1 MRTPWGGRPLD
12 PDRDD
17 EATLIVIF
25 SRSFNTFCA
34 AVELA
39 RMGFGQ
45 QAAMLN
51 RSLFEDMIDGHWVTL
66 EPELAVQRLE
76 EHHLHGRMLLADAVR
91 DEGLLPE
98 DDIPSFDATR
108 REELD
113 KVFGP
118 YGERS
123 WTGRNLHARA
133 NDVKHL
139 WGDEDGQEGLR
150 FVRRIVHH
158 ENNQLLHLSAF
169 SMSSEVRGR
178 TDDVLTLAL
187 GPGEH
192 HVDKALLAAFWTFDQ
207 TVSLILD
214 TFEFELDE
222 RWQKVYADQAS
233 RFESN
238 DRGS

>member
-1 MRTPWGGRPLD
+1 
-12 PDRDD
+12 
-17 EATLIVIF
+17 LIVIF

-113 KVFGP
+113 
-118 YGERS
+118 
-123 WTGRNLHARA
+123 
-133 NDVKHL
+133 
-139 WGDEDGQEGLR
+139 
-150 FVRRIVHH
+150 
-158 ENNQLLHLSAF
+158 
-169 SMSSEVRGR
+169 
-178 TDDVLTLAL
+178 
-187 GPGEH
+187 
-192 HVDKALLAAFWTFDQ
+192 
-207 TVSLILD
+207 TV
-214 TFEFELDE
+214 
-222 RWQKVYADQAS
+222 
-233 RFESN
+233 
-238 DRGS
+238 